1 VRLAGMTCVSTVQ
14 LQLAAASNYLEDR
27 MESDDDIEKLD
38 EDENDQDM
46 DVMLMQ
52 AMQEVE
58 TPPNFLESL
67 EYLISMYFVCIDK
80 KLNFIRS
87 F

>member
-1 VRLAGMTCVSTVQ
+1 MTCVSTVQ

-46 DVMLMQ
+46 DVMLVQ
-52 AMQEVE
+52 AMQEVD

-67 EYLISMYFVCIDK
+67 EYLI
-80 KLNFIRS
+80 
-87 F
+87 

>member
-1 VRLAGMTCVSTVQ
+1 MVVR
-14 LQLAAASNYLEDR
+14 AAHVLSGR
-27 MESDDDIEKLD
+27 TKSDDDLEKLNLHGND
-38 EDENDQDM
+38 EDAN
-46 DVMLMQ
+46 VMPDR
-52 AMQEVE
+52 AMEEVE